1 MAAEAERAIAFPT
14 RKLRIT
20 FEVGWVLVVLSLFTI
35 LTLSQLKPQPFG
47 RILRF
52 LLDGVMVTMGLTV
65 VSFAFILFIGLI
77 GGLGRLSKIPLI
89 YGIAT
94 LYVEIIRGIP
104 LMVQLLYIWFALPQL
119 MDIIGFKLKTIPAFA
134 GIGQWLIDLKLSP
147 FAAAVMGLSI
157 CYGAYMSEIFR
168 AGIESIPKGQMEAAR
183 SLGMSYFQAMRYVIL
198 PQAFRVILPPIGNE
212 FVALLKDS
220 SLVSV
225 LAVSDLTRR
234 GREYMARTFES
245 LETWTMVALIYLFL
259 TLFFSRLVRIMERR
273 VEFEVK

>member
-119 MDIIGFKLKTIPAFA
+119 MDIIGFKLKTISAFA

>member
-1 MAAEAERAIAFPT
+1 MATEAERVILAP
-14 RKLRIT
+14 RRLRIT
-20 FEVGWVLVVLSLFTI
+20 LEVGWFLVVLSF
-35 LTLSQLKPQPFG
+35 LTVLALAQFKPQPFG
-47 RILRF
+47 RIFRF
-52 LLDGVMVTMGLTV
+52 LLDGVAVTLGLTV
-65 VSFAFILFIGLI
+65 VSFAFILLIGLI
-77 GGLGRLSKIPLI
+77 GGLGRLSKNPII
-89 YGIAT
+89 NGIAT

-119 MDIIGFKLKTIPAFA
+119 LDLIGYKLKGISVLA
-134 GIGQWLIDLKLSP
+134 GVGQLFIDLKLSP
-147 FAAAVMGLSI
+147 FVAAVTGLSI

-198 PQAFRVILPPIGNE
+198 PQAFRVILPPVGNE

-259 TLFFSRLVRIMERR
+259 TLFFSRLVRIMESR
-273 VEFEVK
+273 VAFEVK